1 MVKDRAFQ
9 LTDLVRETAYAIH
22 SFHGPGHD
30 VAIYG
35 NALAHRL
42 KKQSVPL
49 EQHVLV
55 PIRDEDGSRIGDFI
69 ADMIVDGELLIVLR
83 VASSIHDDQIAAAL
97 GYLRSCGLAH
107 AAIVNFGGS
116 KFQLRKLATH
126 E

>member
-1 MVKDRAFQ
+1 MKDRAFQ

-42 KKQSVPL
+42 NKQSIPL

-55 PIRDEDGSRIGDFI
+55 PIRDEDGAYIGDFV
-69 ADMIVDGELLIVLR
+69 ADMIVDGELLLVLR
-83 VASSIHDDQIAAAL
+83 VASSINDNQISAAL

-107 AAIVNFGGS
+107 AAIINFGAG